1 MILITGATG
10 FLGRN
15 LLSGLAESRKDIVC
29 LLRETNK
36 NNIAALA
43 GNAQFVC
50 GDLRNKESL
59 LAATKNAEAVINLAA
74 ATSGNKNTL
83 YETNVAGTK
92 NLVMACEK
100 NKVKK
105 LIHISSSA
113 ATKIRRDDYGESKR
127 MSDEIIMDSRL
138 NWVILRPGMV
148 YGKGS
153 RGLNGL
159 VNYVKATPFVVPI
172 LGDGEYKSSPAFVDD
187 VCSAIIKALGANIS
201 GKIYDICGPSKL
213 TFNEIVDSLC
223 EHLNVK
229 KFKLHIPLAACL
241 LAAKLLQNIPG
252 FPVNEN
258 FISAISED
266 SSADI
271 APAVTDLDYA
281 PLEFSEGLRLAL

>member
-15 LLSGLAESRKDIVC
+15 LLSRLAASRNDIVC
-29 LLRETNK
+29 LLRETSK
-36 NNIAALA
+36 NNIAVLA

-59 LAATKNAEAVINLAA
+59 LTVTKNAEAVINLAA
-74 ATSGNKNTL
+74 ATSGDKKAL
-83 YETNVAGTK
+83 YETNVTGIK
-92 NLVMACEK
+92 NLVAACEK
-100 NKVKK
+100 NKIRK

-113 ATKIRRDDYGESKR
+113 AAKRTRDDYGESKR
-127 MSDEIIMDSRL
+127 RSDEIIINSKL

-159 VNYVKATPFVVPI
+159 VNYVKAAPFVVPI
-172 LGDGEYKSSPAFVDD
+172 LGNGEYKSSPVFVDD
-187 VCSAIIKALGANIS
+187 VCSAIIKALDANIS

-213 TFNEIVDSLC
+213 TFNEIVDALC
-223 EHLNVK
+223 GRLNVK

-258 FISAISED
+258 FISAITED